1 MLYKYL
7 RSFVS
12 DGGLREGAEIIANF
26 GGDLASNP
34 VKFPEGLIREYRVS
48 EEID

>member
-1 MLYKYL
+1 MVDF
-7 RSFVS
+7 RQS
-12 DGGLREGAEIIANF
+12 AEIIANF

-34 VKFPEGLIREYRVS
+34 FKFPEGLTMEYWVS